1 MFGLLQ
7 RTPLRVF
14 YNAFRGLSA
23 NVWLLALVTFI
34 NRSGTMVIPFM
45 TVYLTVDRQFS
56 LQQAGWVMGAFG
68 LGSLLGAWIGGRLTD
83 RIGFYPVQF
92 WSLFLSGFVFVGL
105 MFLQSLWAL
114 SVGVF
119 ILSTIADAFRP
130 ANFVA
135 VAVYSKPENLTR
147 SMALVRMAINLGWS
161 VGPAIG
167 GFLAASL
174 GYSLLFL
181 ADGLTC
187 ILAAVVMRI
196 FLPPR
201 KANNNPAVEE
211 APDVVHTPPYQDKP
225 FLLFLA
231 MMTLVALC
239 FMQFI
244 HTLPVFCKTQLGMSE
259 DQIGLLLALNGL
271 AIGLSEVT
279 LVYILEGRFHK
290 IWLMCIGALVIGLAY
305 ISLNLHATWVGVAVI
320 CMSLLTL
327 GEMLNFPFSNS
338 YAMSRATGKT
348 RGQYMAYYTMGF
360 AVTTILAPLI
370 GLYVADHYGF
380 RTLWF
385 LIGGIAF
392 VAALGTYWVGRM
404 GGPGGFQAA
413 GKFVDN
419 AVQTGSPSGTSAT

>member
-1 MFGLLQ
+1 
-7 RTPLRVF
+7 
-14 YNAFRGLSA
+14 
-23 NVWLLALVTFI
+23 
-34 NRSGTMVIPFM
+34 MVIPFM

-56 LQQAGWVMGAFG
+56 LQQAGWVMGSFG

-83 RIGFYPVQF
+83 KIGFYQVQF

-114 SVGVF
+114 SIGVF
-119 ILSTIADAFRP
+119 ILSTVADAFRP

-135 VAVYSKPENLTR
+135 VGVYSKPENITR
-147 SMALVRMAINLGWS
+147 SLALVRMAINLGWS

-167 GFLAASL
+167 GFLAASM

-201 KANNNPAVEE
+201 KANNNPAMEDP
-211 APDVVHTPPYQDKP
+211 PDTIHTPPHKDRP
-225 FLLFLA
+225 FLVFMV
-231 MMTLVALC
+231 MMILVALC

-290 IWLMCIGALVIGLAY
+290 VWLMCIGAVIIGFAY
-305 ISLNLHATWVGVAVI
+305 LSLNLHATWVGVAII
-320 CMSLLTL
+320 CMSLLTI
-327 GEMLNFPFSNS
+327 GEMLNFPFANS
-338 YAMSRATGKT
+338 YAMGRATGKT

-360 AVTTILAPLI
+360 AVTTILAPLL
-370 GLYVADHYGF
+370 GLYIAEHYGF
-380 RTLWF
+380 QTLWHV
-385 LIGGIAF
+385 IGGIAF
-392 VAALGTYWVGRM
+392 VSAIGFYWAGKM
-404 GGPGGFQAA
+404 GGPGGLQLSGKLETNAA
-413 GKFVDN
+413 
-419 AVQTGSPSGTSAT
+419 QTGSSAGTGAI

>member
-45 TVYLTVDRQFS
+45 TVYLTVDRQFT
-56 LQQAGWVMGAFG
+56 LEQAGWVMGSFG
-68 LGSLLGAWIGGRLTD
+68 LGSLLGAWIGGKLTD
-83 RIGFYPVQF
+83 SIGFYKVQF

-105 MFLQSLWAL
+105 MYLQSLWAL

-119 ILSTIADAFRP
+119 ILSTVADAFRP

-135 VAVYSKPENLTR
+135 VGAYSKPENITR
-147 SMALVRMAINLGWS
+147 SLALVRMAINLGWS

-167 GFLAASL
+167 GFLAASM

-187 ILAAVVMRI
+187 ILAALVMRI

-201 KANNNPAVEE
+201 KANNNPAIEDP
-211 APDVVHTPPYQDKP
+211 PDAVHTPPHKDYP
-225 FLLFLA
+225 YLFFLS
-231 MMTLVALC
+231 MMILVALC

-244 HTLPVFCKTQLGMSE
+244 HTLPVYCKTHLGMSE

-271 AIGLSEVT
+271 VIGLSEVT

-290 IWLMCIGALVIGLAY
+290 VWLMCIGAVVIALAFF
-305 ISLNLHATWVGVAVI
+305 SLNLHPSWAGVAVV
-320 CMSLLTL
+320 CMSLLTI
-327 GEMLNFPFSNS
+327 GEMLNFPFANS
-338 YAMSRATGKT
+338 YAMGRATGKT
-348 RGQYMAYYTMGF
+348 RGQYMAFYTMGF
-360 AVTTILAPLI
+360 AITTILAPLI
-370 GLYVADHYGF
+370 GLQVADRYGF
-380 RTLWF
+380 KVLWT
-385 LIGGIAF
+385 LIGGIALF
-392 VAALGTYWVGRM
+392 AAGGTYLAGRM

-413 GKFVDN
+413 GTKVARAD
-419 AVQTGSPSGTSAT
+419 QTGS

>member
-1 MFGLLQ
+1 
-7 RTPLRVF
+7 
-14 YNAFRGLSA
+14 
-23 NVWLLALVTFI
+23 
-34 NRSGTMVIPFM
+34 
-45 TVYLTVDRQFS
+45 
-56 LQQAGWVMGAFG
+56 MGAFG

-83 RIGFYPVQF
+83 KIGFYQVQF

-114 SVGVF
+114 SIGVF
-119 ILSTIADAFRP
+119 ILSTVADAFRP

-135 VAVYSKPENLTR
+135 VGVYSKPENITR
-147 SMALVRMAINLGWS
+147 SLALVRMAINLGWS

-167 GFLAASL
+167 GFLAASM

-187 ILAAVVMRI
+187 VLAAIVMRI

-201 KANNNPAVEE
+201 KANNNE
-211 APDVVHTPPYQDKP
+211 AIEDPPDTIHTPPYKDRP
-225 FLLFLA
+225 FLLFMA

-244 HTLPVFCKTQLGMSE
+244 HTLPVFCKTHLGMSE

-290 IWLMCIGALVIGLAY
+290 IWLMCIGAVIIGLAY
-305 ISLNLHATWVGVAVI
+305 LSLNLHATWVGITII
-320 CMSLLTL
+320 CMSLLTI

-338 YAMSRATGKT
+338 YAMGRSTGKT
-348 RGQYMAYYTMGF
+348 RGQYMSYYTMSF
-360 AVTTILAPLI
+360 AITTILAPLL
-370 GLYVADHYGF
+370 GLYVADHFGF
-380 RTLWF
+380 RTLWYV
-385 LIGGIAF
+385 IACIAF
-392 VAALGTYWVGRM
+392 VAALGTYWAGRM
-404 GGPGGFQAA
+404 GGPGGLQVTGKLSINAA
-413 GKFVDN
+413 
-419 AVQTGSPSGTSAT
+419 QTGSSSDTGAT

>member
-1 MFGLLQ
+1 
-7 RTPLRVF
+7 
-14 YNAFRGLSA
+14 
-23 NVWLLALVTFI
+23 
-34 NRSGTMVIPFM
+34 MVIPFM

-83 RIGFYPVQF
+83 KIGFYQVQF

-114 SVGVF
+114 SIGVF
-119 ILSTIADAFRP
+119 ILSTVADAFRP

-167 GFLAASL
+167 GFLAASM

-187 ILAAVVMRI
+187 ILAAIVMRI

-201 KANNNPAVEE
+201 KANNNPAMEDP
-211 APDVVHTPPYQDKP
+211 PDTVHTPPHKDRP
-225 FLLFLA
+225 FLVFMV
-231 MMTLVALC
+231 MMILVALC

-290 IWLMCIGALVIGLAY
+290 VWLMCIGAVIIGLAY
-305 ISLNLHATWVGVAVI
+305 LSLNLSATWVGVAII
-320 CMSLLTL
+320 CMSLLTI
-327 GEMLNFPFSNS
+327 GEMLNFPFANS
-338 YAMSRATGKT
+338 YAMGRATGKT
-348 RGQYMAYYTMGF
+348 RGQYMAYYTMSF
-360 AVTTILAPLI
+360 AVTTILAPLL
-370 GLYVADHYGF
+370 GLYIAEHYGF
-380 RTLWF
+380 QTLWHV
-385 LIGGIAF
+385 IGGIAF
-392 VAALGTYWVGRM
+392 VSAIGFYWAGKM
-404 GGPGGFQAA
+404 GGPGGLQLSGKLEINAA
-413 GKFVDN
+413 
-419 AVQTGSPSGTSAT
+419 QTGSSAETGAI